1 MPGRNPSGDF
11 FSHRTFEYF
20 FVRFLASTAGVCV
33 CVFTSFPGKR
43 SLLQSLLPFWHAML
57 CMLKGSED
65 ELIQ

>member
-33 CVFTSFPGKR
+33 CIYLIPIER